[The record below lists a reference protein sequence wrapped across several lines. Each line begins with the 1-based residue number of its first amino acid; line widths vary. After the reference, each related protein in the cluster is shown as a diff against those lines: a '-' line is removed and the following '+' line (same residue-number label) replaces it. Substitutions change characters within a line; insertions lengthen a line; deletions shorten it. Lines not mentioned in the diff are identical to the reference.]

1 MIVMNEKISVA
12 ITDESEIP
20 SKMAYFGEIVLIEL
34 TSFLVFYISMLYDGL
49 KFAGLRPRPAFHF
62 VCLATQESRS

>member
-1 MIVMNEKISVA
+1 
-12 ITDESEIP
+12 
-20 SKMAYFGEIVLIEL
+20 MAYFGEIVLIEL